1 MNYSFDLDITPGGM
15 PPILHMSQYDTARI
29 YTANLKNGSADF
41 ELGSGATAKVKG
53 FNGKVCFDIPATISG
68 SAVTFQ
74 LTEAS
79 TDQHGIFPVTI
90 EIAFDNPEDLTPL
103 CIIFDI
109 QKAGYTNEQAANSP
123 EFENAMEEAAQKYV
137 LGMDLTARTALL
149 DLLSHVAY
157 IDQNGRDYYDAL
169 ELALRAKLSYIVA
182 DYVQDRTIYT
192 HDSLDVL
199 KSGDDLIVTAYY
211 DDGTHTDLADSAYT
225 LSGTL
230 TVGTST
236 ITVTYGGKTATFD
249 VTVTQGVPAE
259 YQVYDY
265 IHAKGTTT
273 ISSVSSS
280 MWIALKQYANL
291 NALSCEFAVMRL
303 SGMATAGPAV
313 FGRRSASGALSSFA
327 FYPKD
332 TELGYHLHG
341 DEGTNPPGFTTD
353 VVHIVKYTNTSESP
367 SSLQVNNNT
376 PVSIT
381 WVNNNTLNLAPVLF
395 MNPTNN
401 TTDTMAVQEKLG
413 YIKFFDLSS
422 DLVGHYFPVVRKS
435 DNRIGAYDIV
445 DQVFYTS
452 STASYTTIGNSN
464 CKYEVG
470 NWS

>member
-1 MNYSFDLDITPGGM
+1 MNYSVNLNITPGGM
-15 PPILHMSQYDTARI
+15 PPILHMSQYDTGRTYLVTI
-29 YTANLKNGSADF
+29 KDADGNNVG
-41 ELGSGATAKVKG
+41 LGTNPTAKVKG
-53 FNGKVCFDIPATISG
+53 YNGKNCFEIDATVANSV
-68 SAVTFQ
+68 VTFS

-79 TDQHGIFPVTI
+79 TDQFGVFPVTI
-90 EIAFDNPEDLTPL
+90 ELTIDGQDTLSPL
-103 CIIFDI
+103 CMIFDV
-109 QKAGYTNEQAANSP
+109 QRAGYTNEQAANSP
-123 EFENAMEEAAQKYV
+123 EFEDAMEAAAKKYV
-137 LGMDLTARTALL
+137 LGMDAAARTALL
-149 DLLSHVAY
+149 DLLAY
-157 IDQNGRDYYDAL
+157 AAYTGPDAQAKYDLLETAL
-169 ELALRAKLSYIVA
+169 QSKLAYIVA
-182 DYVQDRTIYT
+182 DYAQDRTIYT
-192 HDSLDVL
+192 HDPLDVL
-199 KSGDDLIVTAYY
+199 KEGDDLIVTAYY
-211 DDGTHTDLADSAYT
+211 DDGTHADVEGYT
-225 LSGTL
+225 LSGTF
-230 TVGTST
+230 TVGTSE
-236 ITVTYGGKTATFD
+236 ITVTYGGKTTTIE
-249 VTVTQGVPAE
+249 VTVTRGVPAE

-367 SSLQVNNNT
+367 SSLQVDNNT

-413 YIKFFDLSS
+413 YIKFFDLSGN
-422 DLVGHYFPVVRKS
+422 LVGHYFMTMRKS

-452 STASYTTIGNSN
+452 STASYTTIGNSS